1 MLRRQVVAQAGPL
14 PGTRPAPRY
23 SGAGTSVDQPVREAP
38 PGPPIKGVQPR
49 PKAPRE
55 PFRFAFFIKP
65 SY

>member
-38 PGPPIKGVQPR
+38 PGPPIKGVSA
-49 PKAPRE
+49 APEGAARTL
-55 PFRFAFFIKP
+55 
-65 SY
+65 